1 MPQRRTPRMSD
12 PVWVD
17 GEIICHGSAIR
28 KASVEIDRKVFER
41 AVGITNDRPQR
52 AQASICIN
60 VRTALSKQKVQM
72 GYLNFYTGPSNDDRF
87 YFIIRSARASGVAWE
102 FRKGKLV
109 GEVPPSPLSQHNSQ
123 VEQALNWALDETFQD
138 FQEAHE
144 LFPEYF
150 GQRSASFNS
159 EAGCG
164 CVPSRVT
171 ER

>member
-1 MPQRRTPRMSD
+1 MAQRRTPRMTD

-17 GEIICHGSAIR
+17 GEIICHGAVIR

-41 AVGITNDRPQR
+41 AVGISGERPQM
-52 AQASICIN
+52 AQANICIN
-60 VRTALSKQKVQM
+60 VRTALAKEKIQM
-72 GYLNFYTGPSNDDRF
+72 SYLNFYTGPSNDDRF
-87 YFIIRSARASGVAWE
+87 YFIIRSARASGAVWE
-102 FRKGKLV
+102 FRNGKLV
-109 GEVPPSPLSQHNSQ
+109 GEVPPSPLSQYNSE
-123 VEQALNWALDETFQD
+123 VEQALNWALDVTFQD
-138 FQEAHE
+138 FQDADQ

-150 GQRSASFNS
+150 GQRPASFNS